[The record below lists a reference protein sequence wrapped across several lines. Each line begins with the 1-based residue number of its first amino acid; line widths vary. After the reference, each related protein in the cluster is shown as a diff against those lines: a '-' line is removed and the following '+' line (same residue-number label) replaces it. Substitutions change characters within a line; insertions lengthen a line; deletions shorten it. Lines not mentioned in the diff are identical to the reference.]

1 MSRPTFSAEVLV
13 RIEIK
18 GIPRKDPKGERAMLP
33 DDQGLCRALFAW
45 EREQRIA
52 PAYLILSGG
61 GRYIAL
67 YAREDAARIAAWLSV
82 HAERE
87 LWNQDEEITKP
98 GAG

>member
-18 GIPRKDPKGERAMLP
+18 GIPRKDPAGERTLLP
-33 DDQGLCRALFAW
+33 DDRGLCRELFAW
-45 EREQRIA
+45 ERAQHIT

-61 GRYIAL
+61 GRYIGL
-67 YAREDAARIAAWLSV
+67 YARDDAARITAWLSDR
-82 HAERE
+82 AERE